1 MQELPQTREQR
12 FIKDYRLPEYDAGV
26 LTSSRELAD
35 YFEACVSQFQ
45 EPKTVSNFIMGE
57 LLRELNQA
65 GTAVE
70 YSPVSPERLVG
81 LLQLVHEG
89 AISLKTAKDIFPE
102 LYTAGKSAS
111 QLVEEKGL
119 QQVSDEGALEKIIR
133 DVLDKNP
140 AQVEQYRGG
149 KEPVIGFF
157 VGQVMKAS
165 KGKANPQ
172 KVNELLKRAL
182 SL

>member
-1 MQELPQTREQR
+1 M
-12 FIKDYRLPEYDAGV
+12 
-26 LTSSRELAD
+26 
-35 YFEACVSQFQ
+35 
-45 EPKTVSNFIMGE
+45 
-57 LLRELNQA
+57 
-65 GTAVE
+65 
-70 YSPVSPERLVG
+70 
-81 LLQLVHEG
+81 
-89 AISLKTAKDIFPE
+89 
-102 LYTAGKSAS
+102 
-111 QLVEEKGL
+111 
-119 QQVSDEGALEKIIR
+119 SDEGALEKIIR

-172 KVNELLKRAL
+172 KVNELLKRVL